1 MVATVSHDAFRRLAV
16 ADRILDDPELIENGS
31 WPRVCTW
38 LIRLALEHGLDDF
51 WAERNPAMIQVS
63 SRRAQLLTLT
73 RTVDSDLGF
82 RATAL
87 WHTLSRAAHHHAYE
101 LAPTGTELRS
111 WHSEV
116 TELVVALSSPTSRS
130 TSTTRPGRHQRHPFT
145 TPSTSEPAT
154 KPRNIPENAIDDE

>member
-1 MVATVSHDAFRRLAV
+1 MSHEAFRRLAV
-16 ADRILDDPELIENGS
+16 ADRILAEPELVENGA
-31 WPRVCTW
+31 WPRTCTW

-51 WAERNPAMIQVS
+51 WAAQNPAIAQVG

-82 RATAL
+82 RATEL

-111 WHSEV
+111 WHSDV
-116 TELVVALSSPTSRS
+116 TELVVTLSPPTGS
-130 TSTTRPGRHQRHPFT
+130 TSTTR
-145 TPSTSEPAT
+145 TP
-154 KPRNIPENAIDDE
+154 